1 MPKVHSVKW
10 FEKQEAKLEEPFKN
24 TKRYY
29 CKKALL
35 EIILGTPTLFILT
48 VIGIIRLIRMWH
60 YIDSFYDQTQDYMF
74 KGRMIKNV
82 GPPGCGKTFTGSNI
96 AYSLALKRWED
107 LKTDY
112 FTARTMVREWVK
124 NADAEKLI
132 AYEALRDSFVFF
144 AENEGKFIPC
154 LLTTIPLREYK
165 TGRMSYQLSPAV
177 YAMAQR
183 IPEYT
188 VLFNDETGASFNC
201 HDSLS
206 IADDVQDFM
215 RFIRQMLDAVGIN
228 TEQGDDGDAKTFR
241 KSTDYNNYL
250 GGQEWLMRPVRLEMH
265 FERKKEKYF
274 KRLFGG
280 KLSEEKAIYVGQTL
294 YYMKEYIKTI
304 GFRRIPHELKSA
316 GAGLFDSVKEDYIFP
331 AIGCVQYNDRAF
343 RSAYKCKDQPI
354 ELEGWTGL
362 LIEECDLHKYDDL
375 TRKPKK
381 EKGKDEGKGTATDK
395 P

>member
-1 MPKVHSVKW
+1 MKNIHNVKW
-10 FEKQEAKLEEPFKN
+10 FAKQEAKLEEPFKN

-35 EIILGTPTLFILT
+35 EIFIGLPTIILPIL
-48 VIGIIRLIRMWH
+48 GIIRLVKMWH
-60 YIDSFYDQTQDYMF
+60 YIDSFYDQTKDYMF

-112 FTARTMVREWVK
+112 LTAQSMVKEWVK

-132 AYEALRDSFVFF
+132 AYKALKESYEFF
-144 AENEGKFIPC
+144 AENEDKFISC
-154 LLTTIPLREYK
+154 LISSIPLREYK
-165 TGRMSYQLSPAV
+165 TGRMSYQLTPAV
-177 YAMAQR
+177 YAMVQR
-183 IPEYT
+183 VGEYT
-188 VLFNDETGASFNC
+188 VFFSDELGASFNC

-250 GGQEWLMRPVRLEMH
+250 GGQEWLMRPIRLENRFM
-265 FERKKEKYF
+265 RKREKYF
-274 KRLFGG
+274 RRLLAG
-280 KLSEEKAIYVGQTL
+280 KLSEEKAIYIGQTL

-316 GAGLFDSVKEDYIFP
+316 GASLFAGVKEDYIFP

-343 RSAYKCKDQPI
+343 RGAYKCKDQKI
-354 ELEGWTGL
+354 EMEGWTGL
-362 LIEECDLHKYDDL
+362 LIEECDLHKYDEL
-375 TRKPKK
+375 TRKQPKDK
-381 EKGKDEGKGTATDK
+381 AKDEKKDNADG
-395 P
+395 

>member
-35 EIILGTPTLFILT
+35 EIILGIPTLFILT

-132 AYEALRDSFVFF
+132 AYEALRDSFVF
-144 AENEGKFIPC
+144 
-154 LLTTIPLREYK
+154 L
-165 TGRMSYQLSPAV
+165 
-177 YAMAQR
+177 
-183 IPEYT
+183 
-188 VLFNDETGASFNC
+188 
-201 HDSLS
+201 
-206 IADDVQDFM
+206 
-215 RFIRQMLDAVGIN
+215 
-228 TEQGDDGDAKTFR
+228 
-241 KSTDYNNYL
+241 
-250 GGQEWLMRPVRLEMH
+250 
-265 FERKKEKYF
+265 
-274 KRLFGG
+274 
-280 KLSEEKAIYVGQTL
+280 
-294 YYMKEYIKTI
+294 
-304 GFRRIPHELKSA
+304 
-316 GAGLFDSVKEDYIFP
+316 
-331 AIGCVQYNDRAF
+331 
-343 RSAYKCKDQPI
+343 AY
-354 ELEGWTGL
+354 
-362 LIEECDLHKYDDL
+362 
-375 TRKPKK
+375 
-381 EKGKDEGKGTATDK
+381 
-395 P
+395 